1 MVWKSYCHERAIQ
14 NRPKKHVLL
23 CQEDMLTQLQT
34 IFRHMLTKTE
44 VPEDTKMGIE
54 TEFEIKVFEHKE

>member
-1 MVWKSYCHERAIQ
+1 
-14 NRPKKHVLL
+14 
-23 CQEDMLTQLQT
+23 MLTQLQT